1 MHRKLTSL
9 LATVALTLMLGGGA
23 LADPPVV
30 GTNVQPDQSSPSASA
45 SVTAPTDTPTSV
57 AKLQSSEPITATTST
72 GTDGS
77 ASSSGTSLSGP
88 GTSVSAPT
96 SASRGSGTPSTS
108 SPSTDVPTTDPHVSA
123 PTDTSGTAIEPGD
136 QTIALRSSGTTAG
149 ASASDPT
156 SADMTAA
163 FCVLAHATE
172 ENGAPTADV
181 SSVCGNSPSTAGAT
195 GFSDEAGAGSANN
208 GLGGSL
214 CLVGNANATTPAT
227 ASLGTACSG
236 TSPSTANNGGGTNA
250 SDGTTITPAMA
261 AD

>member
-1 MHRKLTSL
+1 M
-9 LATVALTLMLGGGA
+9 
-23 LADPPVV
+23 
-30 GTNVQPDQSSPSASA
+30 
-45 SVTAPTDTPTSV
+45 
-57 AKLQSSEPITATTST
+57 
-72 GTDGS
+72 
-77 ASSSGTSLSGP
+77 
-88 GTSVSAPT
+88 
-96 SASRGSGTPSTS
+96 
-108 SPSTDVPTTDPHVSA
+108 PTTDPHVSA

-163 FCVLAHATE
+163 FCVLAHANE

-227 ASLGTACSG
+227 ASLSTACSG
-236 TSPSTANNGGGTNA
+236 TSPSTANKGGGTNA
-250 SDGTTITPAMA
+250 SDGTTITPAMRASVCANAQASADLSSSAEFITVCGAPQSSA
-261 AD
+261 AENAWTPRATSANAAGSSAEGLAAAFIASLPFTGTASLPVYGGGLLLIGAGLAILLRSRKTS